1 MNVCKKISMIVG
13 LGLIFSMGVAHAR
26 VTGVTEFNDLI
37 PKHPGKDYA
46 TVLAATVS
54 TLDNVVVYIG
64 AGTCA
69 TMEAIK
75 KLCKEY
81 SDVVF
86 VKINSDVFS
95 SFAVGQTPQLQFY
108 KYGVVCKVT
117 GAKTIAQLTV
127 LLKHFYR

>member
-1 MNVCKKISMIVG
+1 MKLSKKISMIVG
-13 LGLIFSMGVAHAR
+13 LGLVFNMKIAHAR
-26 VTGVTEFNDLI
+26 VTELNDLI
-37 PKHPGKDYA
+37 LKNPGKDYA
-46 TVLAATVS
+46 TVLAVTVS
-54 TLDNVVVYIG
+54 ALDNVVVYIG
-64 AGTCA
+64 AGICP

-86 VKINSDVFS
+86 IKINSDIFS

-108 KYGVVCKVT
+108 NNGVMCKVT
-117 GAKTIAQLTV
+117 GAKNIVELSA